1 MTTKLADAKGRVAL
15 GPRFANQTV
24 IVDEVDPTRE
34 VRVTLAAVLH
44 GGELA
49 QRNAK
54 AKASVLRGLDQARQG
69 KLAKKPRTWTVT
81 LPSPKGS
88 RLTCSFF
95 TGRTRPN
102 SPTATS
108 RRPRRKA
115 SPAGRGKQKPSR
127 ARRRGAL

>member
-1 MTTKLADAKGRVAL
+1 M
-15 GPRFANQTV
+15 
-24 IVDEVDPTRE
+24 
-34 VRVTLAAVLH
+34 TLAAVLPRR
-44 GGELA
+44 ELWLR
-49 QRNAK
+49 RNAK

-69 KLAKKPRTWTVT
+69 KLAEKPPTWTVT

-88 RLTCSFF
+88 ATDVSFF

-115 SPAGRGKQKPSR
+115 SPAGRGRSKAKSSK
-127 ARRRGAL
+127 AKRGFLSKSTRLCSS